1 MRRREAQKGIPA
13 KKVSSLASFVA
24 GLLISITLLSPLS
37 FSIQISQ
44 EGAIAVATSP
54 QIALAADPAP
64 ADDSENLISKHY
76 CKGSDPS
83 TWGGCLVGIF
93 IGIIY
98 GASAQILTLGGL
110 IFDLMLGFSLSHAVL
125 NAPFAQNG
133 WAVTRDLANMLF
145 IFILLFIA
153 IATILQISSY
163 GAKSLLA
170 RLVIIALLLNFSLFI
185 TRVVVDVSNV
195 TARLFYNGIS
205 GGAATANVLDGEKTA
220 LTASAFSGK
229 NFDAPP
235 KSISVGLIASFNPQ
249 KLISVDSFKEW
260 ADEGKGMGTLFF
272 IYLFATGIN
281 IVAAW
286 ILISIALLF
295 VVRVAVI
302 WFLMAVAPLAF
313 IAMILPNTKS
323 WASRWWSEL
332 FSKSFSI
339 AVFLFFLWIIAAFT
353 SSPFLTDTFKTAVS
367 SDVGIFKIVVI
378 VALQFSVLIVMLLI
392 AKKTTT
398 SMAGSI
404 GGMSLAIGNKLAGGA
419 LGLLAGGVGGRLA
432 RGFIGR
438 GGAMMAGSE
447 GLRNMEEKGGAL
459 GWGAR
464 RMLLAGDAVSK
475 KSFDIRNVPAVQ
487 KAMGSIDAGL
497 GKGGGKGGY
506 EAILKS
512 QVERRTKIGEL
523 IGASTLKERE
533 NAQAPRSRMQAY
545 DKAIAAEKARD
556 PNSSTLKA
564 MILERAHEEAEMKM
578 WEEKGARRKE
588 GFAQTLATKGSATPL
603 GLLRRAVGKRPS
615 IADREGALA
624 LRKGQK
630 TVQQLVSEAL
640 KTSGEVKEEPS
651 EKPAPSASDK
661 KEGAKEGKSE
671 SKENFTT

>member
-1 MRRREAQKGIPA
+1 MRRREAQKNIPA

-24 GLLISITLLSPLS
+24 GLLISIALLSPIS
-37 FSIQISQ
+37 FSIQLSQ
-44 EGAIAVATSP
+44 EGTITVAVSP
-54 QIALAADPAP
+54 QIALAKAP
-64 ADDSENLISKHY
+64 PPSLNTDDSENLISKHY

-110 IFDLMLGFSLSHAVL
+110 IFDIMLGFSLSHAVL

-170 RLVIIALLLNFSLFI
+170 RLIIIALLLNFSLFI

-235 KSISVGLIASFNPQ
+235 KSISVGLVASFNPQ

-260 ADEGKGMGTLFF
+260 ADKGKGMGTLFF
-272 IYLFATGIN
+272 IYLFATAIN
-281 IVAAW
+281 LIAAW
-286 ILISIALLF
+286 VLVSIAMLF

-313 IAMILPNTKS
+313 IAMILPKTQS
-323 WASRWWSEL
+323 WASRWWGEL

-353 SSPFLTDTFKTAVS
+353 SSGFLTDTFKTAVS

-378 VALQFSVLIVMLLI
+378 MALQFGVLIVMLLV
-392 AKKTTT
+392 AKKVTV

-404 GGMSLAIGNKLAGGA
+404 GGMSLNIGNKLAGGA
-419 LGLLAGGVGGRLA
+419 LGLLAGGVGGKVLRNTVGLA
-432 RGFIGR
+432 ARAAANNTKYQGWANAGGFGGWVSTQALRGTR
-438 GGAMMAGSE
+438 AMAGSS
-447 GLRNMEEKGGAL
+447 LDVR
-459 GWGAR
+459 
-464 RMLLAGDAVSK
+464 
-475 KSFDIRNVPAVQ
+475 
-487 KAMGSIDAGL
+487 GL
-497 GKGGGKGGY
+497 G
-506 EAILKS
+506 
-512 QVERRTKIGEL
+512 QTK
-523 IGASTLKERE
+523 
-533 NAQAPRSRMQAY
+533 
-545 DKAIAAEKARD
+545 
-556 PNSSTLKA
+556 
-564 MILERAHEEAEMKM
+564 
-578 WEEKGARRKE
+578 
-588 GFAQTLATKGSATPL
+588 L
-603 GLLRRAVGKRPS
+603 G
-615 IADREGALA
+615 
-624 LRKGQK
+624 
-630 TVQQLVSEAL
+630 
-640 KTSGEVKEEPS
+640 
-651 EKPAPSASDK
+651 
-661 KEGAKEGKSE
+661 
-671 SKENFTT
+671 